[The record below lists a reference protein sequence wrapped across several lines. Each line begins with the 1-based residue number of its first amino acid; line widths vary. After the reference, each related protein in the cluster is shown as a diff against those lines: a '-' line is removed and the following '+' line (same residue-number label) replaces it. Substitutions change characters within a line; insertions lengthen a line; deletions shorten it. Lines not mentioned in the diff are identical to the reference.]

1 MRLAV
6 DTSVVLATLE
16 GTADALLEYAR
27 AGWRLYITEYNLTEV
42 TYVLCRRLGAE
53 VARTTVERLLNSRVL
68 RPYPAAGLH
77 GEAAM
82 CKCKYAISLP
92 DCYTIALA
100 RRLNTRALFL
110 REKELEKVL
119 RSGELADVVQF
130 V

>member
-16 GTADALLEYAR
+16 GTTDALLEYAKR
-27 AGWRLYITEYNLTEV
+27 GWRLYITEYNLTEV
-42 TYVLCRRLGAE
+42 MYVLCRRLGAE
-53 VARTTVERLLNSRVL
+53 AARRAVERLLNSRTL
-68 RPYPAAGLH
+68 RPYPAADLH

-82 CKCKYAISLP
+82 CKCRHAISLP

-100 RRLNTRALFL
+100 RRLNTRALFM
-110 REKELEKVL
+110 REKELEKAL
-119 RSGELADVVQF
+119 KRGELADIVQF